1 MSQAFSSDQYFRI
14 LDSSPDHVF
23 IFNSEG
29 KYVDVFGGHENGIG
43 FDCKA
48 YVGQSLHDVM
58 PTTLADLFLKTIQ
71 TALSS
76 QKTQRISYQ
85 FNQQQLQDLPYS
97 SSSPELWIES
107 ILKPFTL
114 DSGEQVVI
122 WNARNITEK
131 HHLEQK
137 LRQLSEIDTLTGILN
152 RRAFMNCLSDKVESF
167 QIFGMNTSFLML
179 DIDRFKLV
187 NDNFGH
193 VIGDQVI
200 THVTKTCQEEL
211 RKHDIFGR
219 IGGEEFAIILHDA
232 DQDQAYEI
240 AERLREAVDNNVCI
254 LDENTQVH
262 TTISVGIT
270 QFQPTDTDNKFLLT
284 RSDNAMY
291 QSKKQGRNQVTI
303 YDNSMHGNTD

>member
-1 MSQAFSSDQYFRI
+1 M
-14 LDSSPDHVF
+14 
-23 IFNSEG
+23 
-29 KYVDVFGGHENGIG
+29 
-43 FDCKA
+43 
-48 YVGQSLHDVM
+48 
-58 PTTLADLFLKTIQ
+58 
-71 TALSS
+71 
-76 QKTQRISYQ
+76 
-85 FNQQQLQDLPYS
+85 
-97 SSSPELWIES
+97 
-107 ILKPFTL
+107 
-114 DSGEQVVI
+114 
-122 WNARNITEK
+122 
-131 HHLEQK
+131 EQK